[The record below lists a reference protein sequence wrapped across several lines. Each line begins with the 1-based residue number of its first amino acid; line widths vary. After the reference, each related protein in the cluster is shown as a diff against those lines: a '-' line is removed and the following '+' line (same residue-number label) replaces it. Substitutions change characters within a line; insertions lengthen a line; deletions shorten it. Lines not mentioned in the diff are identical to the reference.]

1 MKKVWI
7 FLTAVIFLAAMSASF
22 AYAQDQPA
30 QDQQAQDQQAPDQQA
45 QDQQGPN
52 PQAQDQQGPNQI
64 GRASWRGR
72 V

>member
-30 QDQQAQDQQAPDQQA
+30 QDQQAQDQQAPDQQ
-45 QDQQGPN
+45 
-52 PQAQDQQGPNQI
+52 I
-64 GRASWRGR
+64 GRAH